1 MKILLVEDDESISTF
16 IKKGLA
22 ENGHIVDVFVDGS
35 KGLEAAYLE
44 EHDLIILDRMLPNM
58 DGIFIVQ
65 QLRKDKIMTPVLFLS
80 ALSLLSFLA
89 FLSNLL
95 LFLDSFLANSIPPYS
110 SSFFTSDD
118 PIYIAPAPEAIAIIN
133 NVSSSSGTSSITGTV
148 SICGLTTTAPCLV
161 VIFPFS

>member
-1 MKILLVEDDESISTF
+1 MCIRDSPVCVTHFSDNGTTSSF
-16 IKKGLA
+16 ITEYIAIDPIATSAKPMVA
-22 ENGHIVDVFVDGS
+22 NI
-35 KGLEAAYLE
+35 
-44 EHDLIILDRMLPNM
+44 
-58 DGIFIVQ
+58 
-65 QLRKDKIMTPVLFLS
+65 LFLS